1 MRKRALLVVIV
12 VLLLI
17 GAYGAYVVSYPKHPE
32 VKGCV
37 NPFAVTKPVSRV
49 QENWSK
55 VHMFFKLTTS
65 RDFWKLAKP
74 WDVDYSH
81 VKVVKH
87 TIEYNGEKITMLAM
101 GIPLKDKKH
110 VIALYEFSKPVQGV
124 KVRGYLIEIDNSQ
137 KTQQSTPTVKTVA
150 LTTNGKY
157 TATSSC
163 THECTSDSD
172 CGLFS
177 SCSEYC
183 CNMNWGCAIDCCISA
198 GHCGLACAISIW
210 INPYVCIACVV
221 ANCAWCVSADS
232 SCCSERGSTCISS
245 TPP

>member
-1 MRKRALLVVIV
+1 MRRRALLAMFV
-12 VLLLI
+12 VLLLV
-17 GAYGAYVVSYPKHPE
+17 GAYGAYVVSYPKYPE

-37 NPFAVTKPVSRV
+37 NPFAVTKPVSRHP
-49 QENWSK
+49 EHWSK
-55 VHMFFKLTTS
+55 LHVFFKFATS

-81 VKVVKH
+81 VKIVRH

-124 KVRGYLIEIDNSQ
+124 KVRSYLLEIDNNSGN
-137 KTQQSTPTVKTVA
+137 SPTIKTVA
-150 LTTNGKY
+150 LTTNGEY

-163 THECTSDSD
+163 THECTSNRD

-183 CNMNWGCAIDCCISA
+183 CNMNWRCAIDCCVSA
-198 GHCGLACAISIW
+198 EHCKAPCAISKW
-210 INPYVCIACVV
+210 ITPYVCIACVV

-232 SCCSERGSTCISS
+232 HCCTEKGTTCVGS